1 MPVLLVQVRIKIA
14 SLALLQRLEIVY
26 LIVFVNL
33 VTMKQEE
40 QSVVYAQFNVVLV
53 RVYLINV

>member
-14 SLALLQRLEIVY
+14 SLALLQRLDIVY

-33 VTMKQEE
+33 DTMKQEE